1 MKFYSPIEFSPHIRK
16 TPEGFLACEGVA
28 IARAGELIYGAD
40 EVPLDADANGIVKV
54 TRSADVLLDKEC
66 LASFES
72 KPITLDHPPDFVTPE
87 TFKEYAVGAVQNVR
101 GDGDRIIADLLIM
114 DESAIRAVENKEFR
128 ELSCGYDADYEQ
140 VSVGRGRQ
148 TRILGNHVAL
158 VGRGRCGAT
167 CAIFD
172 KAPAKDLT
180 MKDKILALF
189 GKALDEAMPES
200 EPEKTADFTPEK
212 LAETLQSILA
222 RLDALENPQS
232 ADAPAEPDAEK
243 VADESDAVQAENAES
258 EPEKVADEPTA
269 IEARLGVI
277 EENLQK
283 ILAALDV
290 PPATDESAEKVEN
303 TFDAATL
310 AAGEI
315 LAPELKPCADYE
327 QKALGVAYDTKD
339 GRAVIDSLLR
349 GRSFDSAKDDGT
361 LFVAAAE
368 LLKAKRRSAFDV
380 QPKDVKPFGVM
391 TPERLNELNFQFFK
405 GK

>member
-16 TPEGFLACEGVA
+16 TPEGFLACENVA

-54 TRSADVLLDKEC
+54 TRSTDVLLDKEC

-114 DESAIRAVENKEFR
+114 DESAIKAVENKEFR

-172 KAPAKDLT
+172 KAPERNLS

-189 GKALDEAMPES
+189 GKALDEALPES
-200 EPEKTADFTPEK
+200 ESEKTADFTPEK

-222 RLDALENPQS
+222 RLDALENPTV
-232 ADAPAEPDAEK
+232 DEPAPAEVVEEKASGDDRLGTVENLLKELLSKLDTKDDAE
-243 VADESDAVQAENAES
+243 N
-258 EPEKVADEPTA
+258 
-269 IEARLGVI
+269 
-277 EENLQK
+277 
-283 ILAALDV
+283 
-290 PPATDESAEKVEN
+290 N

-315 LAPELKPCADYE
+315 LAPELKPCKDYA
-327 QKALGVAYDTKD
+327 QKALDVAYSTKD
-339 GRAVIDSLLR
+339 GREAIDALLC
-349 GRSFDSAKDDGT
+349 GRVMDSTDKT
-361 LFVAAAE
+361 LFIAAAE
-368 LLKAKRRSAFDV
+368 LLKTKRRAAFDA
-380 QPKDVKPFGVM
+380 QPKVSIQRGVM
-391 TPERLNELNFQFFK
+391 TAEALNDLNSKFYGRK
-405 GK
+405 